1 MIVLGYI
8 EIHLK
13 GCIGNINGDGIKCC
27 DNASSKKKF
36 IEKYLR

>member
-13 GCIGNINGDGIKCC
+13 GCIGNINGDGIKCSC
-27 DNASSKKKF
+27 
-36 IEKYLR
+36 EKCKTKSFTN